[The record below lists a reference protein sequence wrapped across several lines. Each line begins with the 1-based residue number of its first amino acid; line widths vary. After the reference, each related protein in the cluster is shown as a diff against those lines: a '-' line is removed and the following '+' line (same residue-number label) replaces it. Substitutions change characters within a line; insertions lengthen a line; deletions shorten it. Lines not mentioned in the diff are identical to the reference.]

1 MGLEVRIEGL
11 TEQQESFVRNFIQT
25 GNASASALAAG
36 YSHAVSGY
44 AALQSPKVQRAIA
57 DYRERILNSEGA
69 TIAYQ
74 TLLDCM
80 KPNNPGAVRVSAAK
94 VVWQA
99 VGMLDKNEARG
110 AKSLQEMSP
119 DELAEQIKR
128 FDEALNQVAGAAKP
142 VPKVIEG

>member
-1 MGLEVRIEGL
+1 MGF
-11 TEQQESFVRNFIQT
+11 Q
-25 GNASASALAAG
+25 ALKT
-36 YSHAVSGY
+36 
-44 AALQSPKVQRAIA
+44 QKVQRAIA
-57 DYRERILNSEGA
+57 DHRDRLLNSEGA

-80 KPNNPGAVRVSAAK
+80 KPGNPGAVRVSAAK

-110 AKSLQEMSP
+110 EKSLQEMSP
-119 DELAEQIKR
+119 DELAAQIAK
-128 FDEALNQVAGAAKP
+128 FDQALSQVADGAKP